1 MSSGEHAAGMRPRI
15 ARFAPTMTRV
25 LFDRQLTE
33 LRNDVL
39 DLGSRAEQ
47 SIRRSMESLRRRD
60 LALARDV
67 VEGDY
72 DINRRRF
79 DIEDHAVNVIAT
91 QQPMASDLR
100 YIIAVIHIVTELE
113 RIADHAEGIARI
125 SLMLGEQSLPQ
136 PLGVLPEMAERGI
149 DMMHRALTA
158 FIERDVALAHA
169 VCMDDDDL
177 DSLYDANHAEVI
189 GRMLM
194 EPSQAKILTYQL
206 WTAHNLERIGD
217 RATNICERVV
227 YLVTGRMEE
236 ENVSRY

>member
-1 MSSGEHAAGMRPRI
+1 MPR
-15 ARFAPTMTRV
+15 TH
-25 LFDRQLTE
+25 FDQELTG
-33 LRNDVL
+33 LRHDIL

-47 SIRRSMESLRRRD
+47 AIRRAMESLRRRD
-60 LALARDV
+60 LALARQV
-67 VEGDY
+67 VDEDY

-79 DIEDHAVNVIAT
+79 QIEDDAVNMIAT

-100 YIIAVIHIVTELE
+100 TIVAAIHIATELE

-125 SLMLGEQSLPQ
+125 SLMLAEQTLP
-136 PLGVLPEMAERGI
+136 PLGRLSEMADLGI
-149 DMMHRALTA
+149 DMMHRSLTA
-158 FIERDVALAHA
+158 FIERDVALANA
-169 VCMDDDDL
+169 VCATDDDL
-177 DSLYDANHAEVI
+177 DALYDGNYAEVI

-194 EPSQAKILTYQL
+194 EPQMAKVLTYQL

-236 ENVSRY
+236 ANVSKY